1 MDKSSSQLTELS
13 NYFEKQFLIHFN
25 YIGQSTKREIISYLA
40 LILFT
45 GITIKTIVFTLLS
58 PTNPLLYF
66 IGDATINFGSIRTPL
81 DLLLSI
87 WTIAA
92 LYCGLFLKYTNWSV
106 KYQHWVRVN
115 SLLKPKSQFETKV
128 IKLFLHQTQSNLILA
143 FVLTVGLNCPLL
155 FQCPPGFYTLNIIYM
170 GLHGIA
176 GFLVSAYAI
185 NFAFFFGLDMF
196 FVAQRFNSYHISLR
210 SLGRSTSISDSKRGI
225 LIRRSVKHIT
235 GQLKSIIVTYY
246 FWEKLNHSLFV
257 SSFINQSLILYLVF
271 CTPTRK
277 DLKTVLA
284 IYGLLNCATGQ
295 SLHFISANYAQ
306 KKVSNFSF

>member
-1 MDKSSSQLTELS
+1 MDKLSSQQLTELS
-13 NYFEKQFLIHFN
+13 NYFEKQLLLHFD
-25 YIGQSTKREIISYLA
+25 YIGQSTKRKIVSYLS
-40 LILFT
+40 LIFFT
-45 GITIKTIVFTLLS
+45 LITIKTIVFTLLP
-58 PTNPLLYF
+58 PTNPLLYYL
-66 IGDATINFGSIRTPL
+66 GDATITFGPIRTPL
-81 DLLLSI
+81 DLLLTI

-115 SLLKPKSQFETKV
+115 SLLTSKNQFDIKV

-143 FVLTVGLNCPLL
+143 FVLTVGLNSPLL
-155 FQCPPGFYTLNIIYM
+155 FQCPPGSYLLNIIYM

-185 NFAFFFGLDMF
+185 NFGFFFGLDMF
-196 FVAQRFNSYHISLR
+196 FIAQRFDSYHLSLR
-210 SLGRSTSISDSKRGI
+210 SLGNSADISNSKRDI

-235 GQLKSIIVTYY
+235 NQLKSIVVTYY
-246 FWEKLNHSLFV
+246 FWEKLNHSLFI

-271 CTPTRK
+271 CSPTRQ
-277 DLKTVLA
+277 DLKIVLT

-306 KKVSNFSF
+306 KKVIRLG